1 MTVTPP
7 VKAATGA
14 TAGSTLGSGSATRS
28 FTRPRLFTPGP
39 VEIPIRIL
47 RALSQV
53 PPHHR
58 TEAFREVYKR
68 VTEDL
73 RWLHQT
79 QGEVLMLAASGSGA
93 MESAVVNLM
102 PPGRKALCLVGGK
115 FGERWANICKAYG
128 IAYEAIEVPW
138 GHAIPVAEVEKRLD
152 ADAGIAA
159 VFGTHS
165 ETSTATL
172 HDAQGLA
179 RATRPRKRL
188 LVLDAITSLG
198 VHPLAQD
205 EWGVDVVV
213 TGSQKGLMSPPG
225 IATVSLAPW
234 ALDAIEGERAPRFY
248 WDLRKARK
256 SLPLGE
262 SAFTPAVSLVFA
274 VGEALTMMKE
284 EGLANVHA
292 RHRRLGAAVRAG
304 AQAVG
309 WTLFSKS
316 PADSVT
322 ALEPPAGV
330 DASAVVK
337 RLRDTHGITVAGGQ
351 DHMKGKMLRIGHMG
365 AYDLADVY
373 VVLGALEECTLALG
387 RAGTG
392 AIEAARRAWEGA

>member
-1 MTVTPP
+1 MSVTPP
-7 VKAATGA
+7 MAAKPASSTPA
-14 TAGSTLGSGSATRS
+14 TSAGPRA
-28 FTRPRLFTPGP
+28 FTRARLFTPGP
-39 VEIPIRIL
+39 VEIPVRIL

-58 TEAFREVYKR
+58 TDAFREVYKR
-68 VTEDL
+68 VSDDL
-73 RWLHQT
+73 KWLHQT

-93 MESAVVNLM
+93 MEAAVVNLM
-102 PPGRKALCLVGGK
+102 APGKKALCLVAGK
-115 FGERWANICKAYG
+115 FGERWASICKAYG
-128 IAYEAIEVPW
+128 IAYETLEAPW
-138 GHAIPVAEVEKRLD
+138 GHVIPLAEIEKRLD
-152 ADAGIAA
+152 ADANISA

-172 HDAQGLA
+172 YDAQA
-179 RATRPRKRL
+179 IAKATRARKRL

-198 VHPLAQD
+198 VHPLPQD

-274 VGEALTMMKE
+274 VGEALVMMKE
-284 EGLANVHA
+284 EGLANVHT
-292 RHRRLGAAVRAG
+292 RHRKLGAAIRAG
-304 AQAVG
+304 AQAIG

-316 PADSVT
+316 PADSVS

-351 DHMKGKMLRIGHMG
+351 DHTKGKMIRIGHMG
-365 AYDLADVY
+365 AYDLADVH
-373 VVLGALEECTLALG
+373 VIMGALEECTQALG
-387 RAGTG
+387 RAGSG
-392 AIEAARRAWEGA
+392 AIEAARRAWENA

>member
-7 VKAATGA
+7 ITVARTN
-14 TAGSTLGSGSATRS
+14 
-28 FTRPRLFTPGP
+28 TRPRLFTPGP
-39 VEIPIRIL
+39 VEIPVRIL

-58 TEAFREVYKR
+58 TEVFRETYKR
-68 VTEDL
+68 VSEDL
-73 RWLHQT
+73 RWVHQT

-93 MESAVVNLM
+93 MEATVVNLM
-102 PPGRKALCLVGGK
+102 ERGRKALCLVGGK
-115 FGERWANICKAYG
+115 FGERWASICKAYG
-128 IAYEAIEVPW
+128 VPYETVDVPW
-138 GHAIPVAEVEKRLD
+138 GHAVPVAEVERRLD
-152 ADAGIAA
+152 QDPAIST

-172 HDAQGLA
+172 HDAQALA
-179 RATRPRKRL
+179 KATRSRGRRIA
-188 LVLDAITSLG
+188 LDAITSLG
-198 VHPLAQD
+198 VHPLPQD

-225 IATVSLAPW
+225 IASVSLAPW
-234 ALDAIEGERAPRFY
+234 ALDAIEGERLPRFY

-274 VGEALTMMKE
+274 VGEALTMMRE

-292 RHRRLGAAVRAG
+292 RHARLGAAVRAG
-304 AQAVG
+304 AQAIG

-316 PADSVT
+316 PANSVT

-330 DASAVVK
+330 DASAVIK
-337 RLRDTHGITVAGGQ
+337 RLRDTHAITVAGGQ
-351 DHMKGKMLRIGHMG
+351 DHTKGKMLRIGHMG
-365 AYDLADVY
+365 AYDLSDVY
-373 VVLGALEECTLALG
+373 VILGALEECTEALG
-387 RAGTG
+387 QRKATG
-392 AIEAARRAWEGA
+392 AIEAARRAWASA

>member
-7 VKAATGA
+7 LT
-14 TAGSTLGSGSATRS
+14 SAKTS
-28 FTRPRLFTPGP
+28 TRPRLFTPGP
-39 VEIPIRIL
+39 VEIPVRIL

-53 PPHHR
+53 APHHR

-93 MESAVVNLM
+93 MEAAVVNLM
-102 PPGRKALCLVGGK
+102 EPGRKALCLVGGK
-115 FGERWANICKAYG
+115 FGERWGNICAAYG
-128 IAYEAIEVPW
+128 VPHEKVDVPW
-138 GHAIPVAEVEKRLD
+138 GHAIPVADVERKLD
-152 ADAGIAA
+152 ADASIST

-165 ETSTATL
+165 ETSTGTL
-172 HDAQGLA
+172 HDAQALAKAA
-179 RATRPRKRL
+179 RARGRRI
-188 LVLDAITSLG
+188 VLDAITSLG
-198 VHPLAQD
+198 VHPLPQD

-225 IATVSLAPW
+225 IASVSLAPW
-234 ALDAIEGERAPRFY
+234 ALDAIEGPRQPRFY

-274 VGEALTMMKE
+274 VGEALTMMRE
-284 EGLANVHA
+284 EGLAGVHT
-292 RHRRLGAAVRAG
+292 RHARLGAAVRAG
-304 AQAVG
+304 AQALG

-316 PADSVT
+316 PANSVT

-330 DASAVVK
+330 DASAVIQ
-337 RLRDTHGITVAGGQ
+337 RLRTTHGITVAGGQ
-351 DHMKGKMLRIGHMG
+351 DHTKGKMLRIGHMG
-365 AYDLADVY
+365 AYDLSDIY
-373 VVLGALEECTLALG
+373 VMLGALEECTSALG
-387 RAGTG
+387 RKAGG
-392 AIEAARRAWEGA
+392 AIEAARRAWESVA

>member
-1 MTVTPP
+1 MTVTTPLT
-7 VKAATGA
+7 VART
-14 TAGSTLGSGSATRS
+14 S
-28 FTRPRLFTPGP
+28 TRPRLFTPGP
-39 VEIPIRIL
+39 VEIPVRIL

-58 TEAFREVYKR
+58 TDVFRETYKR
-68 VTEDL
+68 VSEDL
-73 RWLHQT
+73 KWVHQT

-93 MESAVVNLM
+93 MEATVVNLM
-102 PPGRKALCLVGGK
+102 EPGKKALCLIGGK
-115 FGERWANICKAYG
+115 FGERWGNICKAYG
-128 IAYEAIEVPW
+128 VPFESIDVPW
-138 GHAIPVAEVEKRLD
+138 GHAVPVADVERRLD
-152 ADAGIAA
+152 ADPAIST

-172 HDAQGLA
+172 HDAQALA
-179 RATRPRKRL
+179 KATRARGRR

-198 VHPLAQD
+198 VHPLPQD

-234 ALDAIEGERAPRFY
+234 ALDAIEGERCPRFY

-256 SLPLGE
+256 SLPSGE

-292 RHRRLGAAVRAG
+292 RHARLGASVRAG
-304 AQAVG
+304 AQAIG
-309 WTLFSKS
+309 WALFSKS
-316 PADSVT
+316 PANSVT
-322 ALEPPAGV
+322 AIEPPAGV
-330 DASAVVK
+330 DASAVIK

-351 DHMKGKMLRIGHMG
+351 DHTKGKMLRIGHMG
-365 AYDLADVY
+365 AYDLSDVY
-373 VVLGALEECTLALG
+373 VVLGALEECTQALG
-387 RAGTG
+387 QRKATG
-392 AIEAARRAWEGA
+392 AIEAARRAWETA